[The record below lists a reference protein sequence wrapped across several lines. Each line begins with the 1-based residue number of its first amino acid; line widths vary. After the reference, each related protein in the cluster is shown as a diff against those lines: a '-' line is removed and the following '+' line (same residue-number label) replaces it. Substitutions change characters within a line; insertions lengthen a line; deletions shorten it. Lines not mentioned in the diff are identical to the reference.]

1 MRINQIIKLSILLS
15 LFTGG
20 SNIYST
26 SSELKS
32 NGIHTGIAIRRLM
45 DRYKYSP
52 ELEEAVW
59 LHRNDVIK
67 YAFATDNYN
76 TKKNQELI
84 ENKLGDLI
92 NNPKKN
98 ILSHLKANKGLVK
111 RCSETTALLLKKTS
125 SALLYL
131 STIVVSYR
139 AAKNPIKQT
148 AFEIGFFFSA
158 SAVLYGLKYIKSTHQ
173 ELDSFIS
180 DLEIETIVTKRGIE
194 KQEMNSKLI
203 AAKLEQ
209 ARANNET
216 ANKTHEDVKAALL
229 KEKQTTK
236 VENLESEVK
245 QAEFETAV
253 YKVAKTLNAN
263 FIKTLA
269 VPLTKEL
276 SIIDL
281 FWKNFSRGIKL

>member
-1 MRINQIIKLSILLS
+1 MRINQITKLSILLS

-32 NGIHTGIAIRRLM
+32 NGIHTGIAIRRLR

-52 ELEEAVW
+52 ELEEAIW
-59 LHRNDVIK
+59 LHRNDVMK
-67 YAFATDNYN
+67 YTTDNYN
-76 TKKNQELI
+76 TQKNQELI

-98 ILSHLKANKGLVK
+98 ILSHLKANKGFVK
-111 RCSETTALLLKKTS
+111 RCSETTVSLLKKTS
-125 SALLYL
+125 SALFYL

-148 AFEIGFFFSA
+148 TFEIGFFFSA
-158 SAVLYGLKYIKSTHQ
+158 PAFLYVLNEYIKSTQH

-180 DLEIETIVTKRGIE
+180 DLEIETKVVARSIE
-194 KQEMNSKLI
+194 EKERNYILVAYKLKQARAEIK
-203 AAKLEQ
+203 EV
-209 ARANNET
+209 RANNET
-216 ANKTHEDVKAALL
+216 VNKNYEGIEEALL

-236 VENLESEVK
+236 VENTETEVK
-245 QAEFETAV
+245 QEAFETAV
-253 YKVAKTLNAN
+253 YRLGKALNESA
-263 FIKTLA
+263 IKKA
-269 VPLTKEL
+269 VVPN
-276 SIIDL
+276 I
-281 FWKNFSRGIKL
+281 